1 MNNLMKNQFAPNYV
15 HKLKMKKME
24 ANEKKRPTG
33 KSKMLNL
40 IVPVKGEE
48 EMNHY

>member
-1 MNNLMKNQFAPNYV
+1 MNNLMKNQFAPNYIN
-15 HKLKMKKME
+15 KLKMKKME
-24 ANEKKRPTG
+24 TNEKRKPAKG
-33 KSKMLNL
+33 KMLNL